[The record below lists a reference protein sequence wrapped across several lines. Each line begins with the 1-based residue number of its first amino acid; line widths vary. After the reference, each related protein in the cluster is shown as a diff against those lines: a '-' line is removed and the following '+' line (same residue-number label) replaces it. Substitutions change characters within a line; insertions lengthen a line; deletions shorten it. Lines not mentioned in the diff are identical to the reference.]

1 LFPYISDNVQARFL
15 RCFSWFSLK
24 E

>member
-1 LFPYISDNVQARFL
+1 LFPYISDNVQVRFL